1 MTGLTS
7 ILFTYFMY
15 LDVIPERPC
24 SYKWTGTEVLLAAV
38 LLSVFNHIWIICKL
52 FLIIYLLTKLIYS
65 SILLKAKNGYATQS
79 LEFIHLNFSEIYQMM
94 IIVVGLCCVTN
105 KDSEAY
111 IPKSSYFSPWQV
123 HSSVGTT
130 QV

>member
-1 MTGLTS
+1 
-7 ILFTYFMY
+7 MY
-15 LDVIPERPC
+15 LTTSG
-24 SYKWTGTEVLLAAV
+24 SYAKKSPTDEII
-38 LLSVFNHIWIICKL
+38 FN
-52 FLIIYLLTKLIYS
+52 YLLTKLIYS

-111 IPKSSYFSPWQV
+111 TPKSSYFSPGKYIVQ
-123 HSSVGTT
+123 
-130 QV
+130 

>member
-1 MTGLTS
+1 M
-7 ILFTYFMY
+7 
-15 LDVIPERPC
+15 
-24 SYKWTGTEVLLAAV
+24 
-38 LLSVFNHIWIICKL
+38 KL
-52 FLIIYLLTKLIYS
+52 FLIIFLTKLIYS

-111 IPKSSYFSPWQV
+111 TPKSSYFSPWQV